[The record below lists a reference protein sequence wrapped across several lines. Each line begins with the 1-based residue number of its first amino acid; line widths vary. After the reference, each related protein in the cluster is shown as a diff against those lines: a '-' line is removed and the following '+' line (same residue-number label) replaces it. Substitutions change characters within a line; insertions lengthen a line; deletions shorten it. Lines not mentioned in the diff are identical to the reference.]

1 MQNRSV
7 PSVLKIWID
16 QFSGAGPTV
25 LDGQHDYN
33 YIVALIVLREF
44 EHLILSTANL
54 GNGAYGAATR
64 QAIETTTGRACS
76 LGTLPLP
83 SCLVIHFG
91 VFLAVVT
98 PRTKTLRP

>member
-1 MQNRSV
+1 M
-7 PSVLKIWID
+7 
-16 QFSGAGPTV
+16 V

-33 YIVALIVLREF
+33 YNVVLIMLREF

-64 QAIETTTGRACS
+64 EAIETTTGRACS

-83 SCLVIHFG
+83 GCLVIRLG

-98 PRTKTLRP
+98 PRTKNTPPRIHDFFDRFLTELPHFA